1 MSEVKTK
8 ENVPKEIKILLFGNS
23 GVGKTAIFTRF
34 YKNKFDGNLSSSIG
48 VDFQTKMIKY
58 KNKEYSIHLFDT
70 AGEERFRSVTT
81 SYFHMAD
88 YFMLVFDLTNKNS
101 LNAIPEWIESL
112 KENVEKPK
120 FMILGNK
127 SDLERNQI
135 QDDEINDVLEG
146 KDNFKINGENFIKVS
161 AKNGKNINE
170 AFTCLLDFI
179 DQDKNVYDEEPTL
192 IQKKAQKLI
201 QYQKKKKRGCC

>member
-1 MSEVKTK
+1 MNEVKSK
-8 ENVPKEIKILLFGNS
+8 ENIPKEIKVLLFGNS
-23 GVGKTAIFTRF
+23 GVGKTSIFTRF
-34 YKNKFDGNLSSSIG
+34 YNNKFDGNVNSSVG
-48 VDFQTKMIKY
+48 VDFQTKVIKH

-146 KDNFKINGENFIKVS
+146 KDNFKINGENFMKVS

-170 AFTCLLDFI
+170 AFDYLLDLIEQNRNEF
-179 DQDKNVYDEEPTL
+179 DEEPT
-192 IQKKAQKLI
+192 IIRKKANKLI
-201 QYQKKKKRGCC
+201 NNKKKTGCC

>member
-1 MSEVKTK
+1 MNEVKSK
-8 ENVPKEIKILLFGNS
+8 ENVPKEIKVLLFGNS
-23 GVGKTAIFTRF
+23 GVGKTSIFTRF
-34 YKNKFDGNLSSSIG
+34 YNNKFDGNVNSSVG
-48 VDFQTKMIKY
+48 VDFQTKVIKH

-135 QDDEINDVLEG
+135 LDDEINDVLEG
-146 KDNFKINGENFIKVS
+146 KDNFKINGENFMKVS

-170 AFTCLLDFI
+170 AFDYLLDLIEQNRNEF
-179 DQDKNVYDEEPTL
+179 DEEPT
-192 IQKKAQKLI
+192 II
-201 QYQKKKKRGCC
+201 RKKRIN

>member
-1 MSEVKTK
+1 MNEVKTK
-8 ENVPKEIKILLFGNS
+8 ENVPKEIKVLLFGNS
-23 GVGKTAIFTRF
+23 GVGKTSIFTRF
-34 YKNKFDGNLSSSIG
+34 YKNKFDGNVNSSVG
-48 VDFQTKMIKY
+48 VDFQTKVIKR

-70 AGEERFRSVTT
+70 AGEERFRSVTS

-146 KDNFKINGENFIKVS
+146 KDNFKINGENFMKVS

-170 AFTCLLDFI
+170 AFDYLLDLIEQNRNEF
-179 DQDKNVYDEEPTL
+179 DEEPT
-192 IQKKAQKLI
+192 IIRKKANKLI
-201 QYQKKKKRGCC
+201 NNKKKTGCC

>member
-1 MSEVKTK
+1 MNEVKSK
-8 ENVPKEIKILLFGNS
+8 ENVPKEIKVLLFGNS
-23 GVGKTAIFTRF
+23 GVGKTSIFTRF
-34 YKNKFDGNLSSSIG
+34 YNNKFDGNVNSSVG
-48 VDFQTKMIKY
+48 VDFQTKVIKH

-146 KDNFKINGENFIKVS
+146 KDNFKINGENFMKVS

-170 AFTCLLDFI
+170 AFDYLLDLIEQNRNEF
-179 DQDKNVYDEEPTL
+179 DEEPT
-192 IQKKAQKLI
+192 IIRKKANKLI
-201 QYQKKKKRGCC
+201 NNKKKTGCC

>member
-1 MSEVKTK
+1 MNEVKSK
-8 ENVPKEIKILLFGNS
+8 ENVPKEIKVLLFGNS
-23 GVGKTAIFTRF
+23 GVGKTSIFTRF
-34 YKNKFDGNLSSSIG
+34 YNNKFDGNVNSSLG
-48 VDFQTKMIKY
+48 VDFQTKVIKH

-146 KDNFKINGENFIKVS
+146 KDNFKINGENFMKVS

-170 AFTCLLDFI
+170 AFDYLLDLIEQNRNEF
-179 DQDKNVYDEEPTL
+179 DEEPT
-192 IQKKAQKLI
+192 IIRKKANKLI
-201 QYQKKKKRGCC
+201 NNKKKTGCC

>member
-1 MSEVKTK
+1 MNEVKTK
-8 ENVPKEIKILLFGNS
+8 ENVPKEIKVLLFGNS
-23 GVGKTAIFTRF
+23 GVGKTSIFTRF
-34 YKNKFDGNLSSSIG
+34 YNNKFDGNVNSSVG
-48 VDFQTKMIKY
+48 VDFQTKVIKH

-70 AGEERFRSVTT
+70 AGEERFRSVTS

-146 KDNFKINGENFIKVS
+146 KDNFKINGENFMKVS

-170 AFTCLLDFI
+170 AFDYLLDLIEQNRNEF
-179 DQDKNVYDEEPTL
+179 DEEPT
-192 IQKKAQKLI
+192 IIRKKANKLI
-201 QYQKKKKRGCC
+201 NNKKKTGCC

>member
-1 MSEVKTK
+1 MNEVKSK
-8 ENVPKEIKILLFGNS
+8 ENVPKEIKVLLFGNS
-23 GVGKTAIFTRF
+23 GVGKTSIFTRF
-34 YKNKFDGNLSSSIG
+34 YNNKFDGNVNSSVG
-48 VDFQTKMIKY
+48 VDFQTKVIKH

-70 AGEERFRSVTT
+70 AGEERFRSVTS

-146 KDNFKINGENFIKVS
+146 KDNFKINGENFMKIS

-170 AFTCLLDFI
+170 AFDYLLDLIEQNRNEF
-179 DQDKNVYDEEPTL
+179 DEEPT
-192 IQKKAQKLI
+192 IIRKKANKLI
-201 QYQKKKKRGCC
+201 NNKKKTGCC

>member
-1 MSEVKTK
+1 M
-8 ENVPKEIKILLFGNS
+8 NS
-23 GVGKTAIFTRF
+23 S
-34 YKNKFDGNLSSSIG
+34 LG
-48 VDFQTKMIKY
+48 VDFQTRVIKH

-70 AGEERFRSVTT
+70 AGEERFRSVTK

-146 KDNFKINGENFIKVS
+146 KDNFKINGENFMKVS

-170 AFTCLLDFI
+170 AFDYLLDLIEQNRNEF
-179 DQDKNVYDEEPTL
+179 DEEPT
-192 IQKKAQKLI
+192 IIRKKAIKLI
-201 QYQKKKKRGCC
+201 NNKKKIGCC

>member
-1 MSEVKTK
+1 MNEVKSK
-8 ENVPKEIKILLFGNS
+8 ENVPKEIKVLLFGNS
-23 GVGKTAIFTRF
+23 GVGKTSIFTRF
-34 YKNKFDGNLSSSIG
+34 YNNKFDGNVNSSVG
-48 VDFQTKMIKY
+48 VDFQTKVIKH

-146 KDNFKINGENFIKVS
+146 KDNFKINGENFMKIS

-170 AFTCLLDFI
+170 AFDYLLDLIEQNRNEF
-179 DQDKNVYDEEPTL
+179 DEEPT
-192 IQKKAQKLI
+192 IIRKKANKLI
-201 QYQKKKKRGCC
+201 NNKKKTGCC